1 MKPITGQFN
10 PYFEKYILKVGD
22 ENVLTAMHKQV
33 KDMDTFLRSIPESK
47 LDYRYAEGKWTIKQ
61 VLQHIIDTERIMAYR
76 ALTIARRDTVSLPG
90 FDENMYADAAPATKN
105 LWEDMLLEF
114 QALRFSHIFMFGNMS
129 DEDMA
134 CVGTSSNHPMSVNAL
149 AHIIVGHVEHHVS
162 VLKERYL

>member
-1 MKPITGQFN
+1 MKPIIGEFN

-22 ENVLTAMHKQV
+22 ENVITAMHKQV
-33 KDMDTFLRSIPESK
+33 KELDTFLRSIPAEK
-47 LDYRYAEGKWTIKQ
+47 LDYRYADGKWTIKQ

-90 FDENMYADAAPATKN
+90 FDENTYADAAPATEN
-105 LWEDMLLEF
+105 SWEDMLLEF

-129 DEDMA
+129 NEDMA
-134 CVGTSSNHPMSVNAL
+134 CVGTSSNHAMSVTAL
-149 AHIIVGHVEHHVS
+149 AHIIVGHVEHHVT